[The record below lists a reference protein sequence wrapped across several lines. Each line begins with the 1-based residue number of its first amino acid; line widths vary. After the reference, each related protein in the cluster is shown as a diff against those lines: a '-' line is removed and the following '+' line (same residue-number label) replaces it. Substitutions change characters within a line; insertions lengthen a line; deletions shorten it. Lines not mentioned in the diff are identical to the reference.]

1 MRLEKYIHQLLFQHD
16 CVIVPKFGA
25 FISHPT
31 SATINPENFEIIPPQ
46 HEISFNSSLTSNDGL
61 LERKYAQEQRLTV
74 EKASENLNEDVEQ
87 WKVRLKNGESIVI
100 DQIGSLKNNSEGV
113 IEFNSES
120 STIFLPYNFGLE
132 PIKPNLILNDTIQE
146 DHEKSK
152 RSWSSV
158 LAVASVI
165 PIIVGGYFYFNTPQP
180 VQKFVDHQWSGIV
193 LPAIKE
199 AVPNL
204 IDTDV
209 QIEKE
214 VAVHNLPQ
222 TIEDPLQYIKEGTT
236 ISLPEEA
243 TSFNDSVEDKIL
255 SKIEITVFEEKKIND
270 TEKEVKA
277 IIKNKP
283 IETKATEV
291 TTKEKAKEV
300 VKTPIAD
307 KKVDKIVEKK
317 DEVVKVDANP
327 KKYQVIAASL
337 RRPEDAGRMLKTL
350 VDNGY
355 KNASVVYVKGR
366 FYYVTFDSFDSK
378 EKATTY
384 MNKIHNDK
392 PEAWVREHK

>member
-31 SATINPENFEIIPPQ
+31 SASINLDNLEITPPQ
-46 HEISFNSSLTSNDGL
+46 QKLSFNSTIVNNDGL
-61 LERKYAQEQRLTV
+61 LEAKYAKEDNLNAEEADKFLSSDVEVWKQRLT
-74 EKASENLNEDVEQ
+74 
-87 WKVRLKNGESIVI
+87 NGETIVI
-100 DQIGSLKNNSEGV
+100 DQIGSLKHDLNGVVEFDSNSE
-113 IEFNSES
+113 
-120 STIFLPYNFGLE
+120 TIFLPYNFGLE
-132 PIKPNLILNDTIQE
+132 PIKPNLVLNNTTDIE
-146 DHEKSK
+146 EVNPK
-152 RSWSSV
+152 RKWSAV

-209 QIEKE
+209 QIEQE
-214 VAVHNLPQ
+214 IAVHNLPQ

-236 ISLPEEA
+236 ISLPEESNN
-243 TSFNDSVEDKIL
+243 TTNDSVDNKIL
-255 SKIEITVFEEKKIND
+255 SQIEITVVEEKKIND
-270 TEKEVKA
+270 SEKEVKA

-283 IETKATEV
+283 VETKV
-291 TTKEKAKEV
+291 NNSNKDKAKEIASLTSS
-300 VKTPIAD
+300 TP
-307 KKVDKIVEKK
+307 KVEKK
-317 DEVVKVDANP
+317 DEVVKIDANP

-337 RRPEDAGRMLKTL
+337 RRPEDAGRMLKSL
-350 VDNGY
+350 VDSGY

-366 FYYVTFDSFDSK
+366 FYYVTFESFDSK

-384 MNKIHNDK
+384 MNKIYSEK

>member
-46 HEISFNSSLTSNDGL
+46 HEVSFNSALTTNDGL
-61 LERKYAQEQRLTV
+61 LESKYAKDQRLNV
-74 EKASENLNEDVEQ
+74 EKASELLSEDVEH
-87 WKVRLKNGESIVI
+87 WKIRLQNGESIVI
-100 DQIGSLKNNSEGV
+100 DQIGVLKNNSDGV
-113 IEFNSES
+113 IQFESQS

-132 PIKPNLILNDTIQE
+132 PIKPNLILNDTKIE
-146 DHEKSK
+146 DSIESK
-152 RSWSSV
+152 RNWSSV
-158 LAVASVI
+158 LAIASII
-165 PIIVGGYFYFNTPQP
+165 PIIVGGYFYFNTPKP

-199 AVPNL
+199 AAPNL

-222 TIEDPLQYIKEGTT
+222 TIQDPLQYIKEGTT
-236 ISLPEEA
+236 ISLPEESK
-243 TSFNDSVEDKIL
+243 TTDSIDDKVL
-255 SKIEITVFEEKKIND
+255 SKIEITVVEEKKIND
-270 TEKEVKA
+270 SEKEVKA

-283 IETKATEV
+283 VETKSTENV
-291 TTKEKAKEV
+291 TKEKVKDIAKNSVAE
-300 VKTPIAD
+300 KN
-307 KKVDKIVEKK
+307 VEKK
-317 DEVVKVDANP
+317 DEVVKIDANP

-337 RRPEDAGRMLKTL
+337 RRPEDAGRMLKSL
-350 VDNGY
+350 VDSGY

-378 EKATTY
+378 EKATNY
-384 MNKIHNDK
+384 MNKIHNEK